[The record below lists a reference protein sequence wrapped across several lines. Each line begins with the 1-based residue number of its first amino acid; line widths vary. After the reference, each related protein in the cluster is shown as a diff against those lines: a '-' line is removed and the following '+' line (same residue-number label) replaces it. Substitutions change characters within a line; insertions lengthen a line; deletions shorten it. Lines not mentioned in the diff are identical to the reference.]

1 MYVPSYNPEDVWGP
15 PDYGYYPPLDYP
27 DVGYG
32 FDFGPG
38 IYLGGFFG
46 GLGWGGWGWGPNWF
60 NCSIFENGY
69 FFNHYGFR
77 GFDGRGFGGRGTW
90 AHNPEH
96 RLGVAYPNQGLA
108 NRFGGNFGNRGSFG
122 ASVAQRGGQFGGSRL
137 QAPQTSSNARS
148 SQWNRF
154 GSSGFQSNYRT
165 SPSYGGSRAGASA
178 GYRSTPSYG
187 RAYGGIRTHAC
198 LSLQSILR
206 WWRFSLRSFLRRRP

>member
-1 MYVPSYNPEDVWGP
+1 M
-15 PDYGYYPPLDYP
+15 
-27 DVGYG
+27 GYG

-108 NRFGGNFGNRGSFG
+108 NRFGGNFGGRGRFGGAGYTSSVSRMNGSGNGNFGNRGSFAQDLSWRPIQPVPST
-122 ASVAQRGGQFGGSRL
+122 ASFLERQIQPMESLWKFGL
-137 QAPQTSSNARS
+137 
-148 SQWNRF
+148 
-154 GSSGFQSNYRT
+154 
-165 SPSYGGSRAGASA
+165 
-178 GYRSTPSYG
+178 STELPDQP
-187 RAYGGIRTHAC
+187 GI
-198 LSLQSILR
+198 
-206 WWRFSLRSFLRRRP
+206 WWEPRQHGWLSLRSIFWRRLRGRSAHHARLPL